1 MIVGVPGRPAPV
13 GPQPA
18 AGRRLGRA
26 PGAVNS
32 EILIQLEGGATVAA
46 IVTNESA
53 QELGLKQ
60 GSPAVA
66 IFKASNVILGV
77 LD

>member
-1 MIVGVPGRPAPV
+1 M
-13 GPQPA
+13 
-18 AGRRLGRA
+18 
-26 PGAVNS
+26 NS

-77 LD
+77 LDCVSHGPGTGPRRSGPAGQR

>member
-1 MIVGVPGRPAPV
+1 MR
-13 GPQPA
+13 
-18 AGRRLGRA
+18 

-46 IVTNESA
+46 IVTNDSA

>member
-1 MIVGVPGRPAPV
+1 MIVGVPGRACACRPATSC
-13 GPQPA
+13 
-18 AGRRLGRA
+18 RA
-26 PGAVNS
+26 PSRPRPGAVNS

-46 IVTNESA
+46 IVTNDSA